1 MAKKIDDLPDTD
13 SEIDSRELQILNSI
27 LNVKTENPEEYSRLR
42 FVFYATA
49 LFVLLSLPFTDRII
63 ELATPSATSW
73 LILLI
78 LKAVAFF
85 MLYYIVVY
93 STLGEN

>member
-1 MAKKIDDLPDTD
+1 MSKKIDDLPESDT
-13 SEIDSRELQILNSI
+13 EIDSRELQVLNTI
-27 LNVKTENPEEYSRLR
+27 LNVKSEDPQEYSRLR

-49 LFVLLSLPFTDRII
+49 IFFLLSLPFTDRII

-73 LILLI
+73 LILLAI
-78 LKAVAFF
+78 KVIIFF

-93 STLGEN
+93 SALSE